1 MMVAQATAILAGAV
15 EPAEAFGSKRAVGAP
30 AALAVE
36 NLAVAALAVRL
47 RRLWRWRKDGVRSP
61 RGQLRRR

>member
-1 MMVAQATAILAGAV
+1 MVAQATAILAGAV

-36 NLAVAALAVRL
+36 NLAVAAPAVAAPAALAVAK
-47 RRLWRWRKDGVRSP
+47 RR
-61 RGQLRRR
+61 